1 MHTVQD
7 YFLEIAQEY
16 QQILETVC
24 LSWSSQE
31 KLEEACLSD
40 RHVAIA
46 RLKNIHRPPH
56 FIDRTDR
63 SVGLNSVGLLLDR
76 LSILSIKAWCLQDL
90 DNSRLDATQLCNH
103 QILDIT
109 GALSEAVPAKNSLN
123 SKLTIYQTS
132 VKADEWESAI
142 YDLMTTNLLIWKA
155 QETLYCKSSVEAA
168 QQFQTYMS
176 LFPEINLRRDALIRR
191 CEHLYWSAFKVRGK

>member
-1 MHTVQD
+1 MYTVRD

-16 QQILETVC
+16 QQLLEQVS
-24 LSWSSQE
+24 LSWSSIE
-31 KLEEACLSD
+31 KLEQACLFY
-40 RHVAIA
+40 RHIAIA
-46 RLKNIHRPPH
+46 QFKNIYRPTH
-56 FIDRTDR
+56 FVKRTDR
-63 SVGLNSVGLLLDR
+63 SVGLNSIGLLLDR

-90 DNSRLDATQLCNH
+90 DNSGLDATRLCNE

-132 VKADEWESAI
+132 VEADEWESAI
-142 YDLMTTNLLIWKA
+142 YDLMTTNLLIWQA
-155 QETLYCKSSVEAA
+155 QEVLYCKSSVEAA

-176 LFPEINLRRDALIRR
+176 LFPEINLRRDALIHR
-191 CEHLYWSAFKVRGK
+191 CEHLYWSNFEG